1 MFKDTVFLVKKY
13 LSLGKASRS
22 MPHTIIESVTVEPL
36 TIPLLEPFTISTGSV
51 SEARNVLITVTL
63 RDGSVGYGEC
73 APFPPSTG
81 ESQETALAAAR
92 GCIELLQGQDASYW
106 RVLSKLIRSV
116 YYSQTTVCAGM
127 EMAILDALTRSY
139 GIPLYVF
146 FGGASTGVETDMS
159 IPMVTP
165 ERAYELAQDTVK
177 RGIAIIKIKVGGDLR
192 EDVDRVEAVRSG
204 APQLGIT
211 LDANQGYTP
220 GQALLCLEA
229 LDDRDIRPL
238 LMEQPVHKDD
248 YEGLRY
254 ITQHTTVPIA
264 ADESASNGAA
274 VARLLAMGAVNVVN
288 IKLMK
293 AGILEALDIAALC
306 RVNHFGLMIGAMIE
320 SRLAIA
326 AAAHLAAGLGGFSF
340 IDLDTPMLLAEDPF
354 TGGYE
359 QQGGMYDV
367 SGVKSGLGIERK
379 QST

>member
-1 MFKDTVFLVKKY
+1 
-13 LSLGKASRS
+13 
-22 MPHTIIESVTVEPL
+22 MPHTIIQSVTVEPL

-51 SEARNVLITVTL
+51 SEARNVLITISL

-92 GCIELLQGQDASYW
+92 GCINLLQGSDASSW
-106 RVLSKLIRSV
+106 RTLSKLIRSV

-146 FGGASTGVETDMS
+146 LGGASTSVETDMS
-159 IPMVTP
+159 IPVVTP
-165 ERAYELAQDTVK
+165 EHAYELAQDTVK
-177 RGIAIIKIKVGGDLR
+177 RGINRIKIKVGGDLR
-192 EDVDRVEAVRSG
+192 EDVDRVETVRSG

-238 LMEQPVHKDD
+238 LLEQPVHKDD

-254 ITQHTTVPIA
+254 VTQHTTVPIA
-264 ADESASNGAA
+264 ADESASNAA
-274 VARLLAMGAVNVVN
+274 TVVRLVTLGAVNVVN

-306 RVNHFGLMIGAMIE
+306 RVNHIELMIGAMME
-320 SRLAIA
+320 SRLATS

-359 QQGGMYDV
+359 QRGGIYDV

-379 QST
+379 

>member
-1 MFKDTVFLVKKY
+1 
-13 LSLGKASRS
+13 
-22 MPHTIIESVTVEPL
+22 MPHTIIQSVTVEPL

-51 SEARNVLITVTL
+51 SEARNVLITISL

-92 GCIELLQGQDASYW
+92 GCINLLQGSDASSW
-106 RVLSKLIRSV
+106 RTLSKLIRSV

-146 FGGASTGVETDMS
+146 LGGASTSVETDMS
-159 IPMVTP
+159 IPVVTP
-165 ERAYELAQDTVK
+165 EHAYELAQDTVK
-177 RGIAIIKIKVGGDLR
+177 RGINRIKIKVGGDLR
-192 EDVDRVEAVRSG
+192 EDVDRVETVRSG
-204 APQLGIT
+204 APQLGII

-238 LMEQPVHKDD
+238 LLEQPVHKDD

-254 ITQHTTVPIA
+254 VTQHTTVPIA
-264 ADESASNGAA
+264 ADESASNAA
-274 VARLLAMGAVNVVN
+274 TVVRLVTLGAVNVVN

-306 RVNHFGLMIGAMIE
+306 RVNHIELMIGAMME
-320 SRLAIA
+320 SRLATS

-359 QQGGMYDV
+359 QRGGIYDV

-379 QST
+379 